1 MYCPGC
7 GKPVSVESLYCG
19 NCGQRLTV
27 AKTGQA
33 SRKRGLLALA
43 IYAVIVIAI
52 LFGGWLLFF
61 QPDFLQTVANRGAD
75 TAVSVNQTPTAPTE
89 IGAVTNTPLPLQAET
104 TVTSPTPSATS
115 TATASPSLTITP
127 ELTDTPEPTPTS
139 ALPALSPTVDLSP
152 VSLSGND
159 LVQLTFGD
167 GVHYTPSLSPD
178 QQQMVISVRT
188 GAYWQLFAV
197 DPHGQQGV
205 TRQITDEPAN
215 FYHPQF
221 AADSRQI
228 LVASD
233 RDGGH
238 MDIYLLDFATGEVLQ
253 QLTNTPGDNYA
264 PWWLPDYTG
273 FVFTSTR
280 NGHDEVYRF
289 DLDTMTAVRLT
300 HSNSFDGFATVSPDG
315 RQIVFYSN
323 RDRDY
328 EIYRMGIDG
337 QNPQR
342 LTFSPGRDA
351 MPVFSPNGQ
360 WILFESERNGRHQI
374 YRMRLDGSDVQN
386 VSDHP
391 SDNWIPTFSLDGLWV
406 LFQSNREGDM
416 HVFRQLWDEEA
427 LAQVDPVVTLTATPC
442 ARAVAS
448 LFNLDQNTITQLGC
462 PTTGS
467 FNVAAATQNFQR
479 GRMFWRGDNRSIYA
493 LYNNGQ
499 WSSHNDTWREG
510 QPTFTCGVNSSPP
523 TPVRGFGKVW
533 CENSRVREGLGDAT
547 NQEYPIT
554 ATLQGFASGLVMR
567 AEGRTYVLF
576 YSGEWR

>member
-1 MYCPGC
+1 MFCP
-7 GKPVSVESLYCG
+7 
-19 NCGQRLTV
+19 NCGQQIAAKAAFCGYCGQPLAV
-27 AKTGQA
+27 AETSQVGK
-33 SRKRGLLALA
+33 KRGAVALA
-43 IYAVIVIAI
+43 IYLLIVIAI
-52 LFGGWLLFF
+52 VFGGWLLF
-61 QPDFLQTVANRGAD
+61 QPDFLQSFANREAD
-75 TAVSVNQTPTAPTE
+75 TAVSVIQTPTAPTE
-89 IGAVTNTPLPLQAET
+89 IGAVNNTPLPSQTEMM
-104 TVTSPTPSATS
+104 VPSPTPSVTS
-115 TATASPSLTITP
+115 TATPSPSPTIPP
-127 ELTDTPEPTPTS
+127 EPTDTPEPTPT
-139 ALPALSPTVDLSP
+139 PAPPTPSPTVDLSP

-167 GVHYTPSLSPD
+167 GLHYTPSLSPD

-197 DPHGQQGV
+197 DPHGQGV

-221 AADSRQI
+221 AADGRQI

-280 NGHDEVYRF
+280 DGHDEVYRF
-289 DLDTMTAVRLT
+289 DLDTMTATRLT
-300 HSNSFDGFATVSPDG
+300 NSNSFDGFATVSPDG

-360 WILFESERNGRHQI
+360 WILFESERSSRYEI

-386 VSDHP
+386 LTNHP
-391 SDNWIPTFSLDGLWV
+391 SDNWIPTFSPDGLWL
-406 LFQSNREGDM
+406 LFQSNRAGDM
-416 HVFRQLWDEEA
+416 HVFRQPWDEQA
-427 LAQVDPVVTLTATPC
+427 LAQAESVVTPTATPC
-442 ARAVAS
+442 ARAVAN
-448 LFNLDQNTITQLGC
+448 LFNLDQNAITQLGC

-467 FNVAAATQNFQR
+467 FNITAVTENFQR
-479 GRMFWRGDNRSIYA
+479 GRMFWRGDNRSIYV
-493 LYNNGQ
+493 LYNSGR
-499 WSSHNDTWREG
+499 WSSHSDTWREG

-523 TPVRGFGKVW
+523 TPLRGFGKVW
-533 CENSRVREGLGDAT
+533 CENSQVREGLGNAT
-547 NQEYPIT
+547 NQEYAIT
-554 ATLQGFASGLVMR
+554 ATLQGFANGLVMR